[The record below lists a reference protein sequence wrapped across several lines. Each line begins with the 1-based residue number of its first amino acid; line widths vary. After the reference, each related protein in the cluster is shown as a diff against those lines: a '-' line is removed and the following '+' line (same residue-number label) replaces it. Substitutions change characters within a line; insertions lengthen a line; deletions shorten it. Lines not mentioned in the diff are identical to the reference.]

1 MIADEYVF
9 DEHPKP
15 QEIEDFLEGHPQ
27 NNLLQH
33 ARWSQVK
40 ENWSMKQVVVRR
52 GGTIRAYAMI
62 LIRPLPLGLSLFYSP
77 RGPIVNYQDEPLI
90 RFFFAKLKKLAR
102 RSHAVTIRFDPNL
115 IDRTYP
121 YVQRNQEHG
130 EHRQAPVI
138 RQLTEMK
145 CRHKGYTLYLREA
158 TQPRFQAVM
167 LREQMDWAALSAKT
181 RRSIRHAE
189 KSGVTIHEGESELEH
204 FAEVMKQT
212 EQRKKIHLRN
222 AAYFKRLTALYGE
235 RAVLITAR
243 LDLKQRLDRIT
254 NQLSEFQGKPED
266 LNKAEKEQIINLNRE
281 QEFLEKKISG
291 GSSVVTLCGLLALIQ
306 DDQMEVLYAGTHSE
320 FLSYRAPYS
329 AHWRLFEKARK
340 MGIQRCNLGGVEGT
354 LDDGLSVFKGNFPI
368 QIEEMIGEFDLPVMP
383 VLAWTLDRGI
393 ALIKAVRRWR
403 VKTC

>member
-62 LIRPLPLGLSLFYSP
+62 LIRPLPLGLSLFYIP

-189 KSGVTIHEGESELEH
+189 KCGVTIHEGESELEH

-243 LDLKQRLDRIT
+243 LDLKQRLDRII
-254 NQLSEFQGKPED
+254 NQLSELQGKPED

-281 QEFLEKKISG
+281 QEFLEKKISE

-340 MGIQRCNLGGVEGT
+340 MGIPRCNLGGVEGT

>member
-15 QEIEDFLEGHPQ
+15 QEIEDFLESHPQ

-40 ENWSMKQVVVRR
+40 ENWLMKQVVVRR

-62 LIRPLPLGLSLFYSP
+62 LIRPLPLGLSLFYIP
-77 RGPIVNYQDEPLI
+77 RGPIANYQDEPLI
-90 RFFFAKLKKLAR
+90 RFLFAKLKKLAR
-102 RSHAVTIRFDPNL
+102 RSHAVTLRFDPNL
-115 IDRTYP
+115 IDRAYP
-121 YVQRNQEHG
+121 YAQCNQTHDEHHQAAVVQL
-130 EHRQAPVI
+130 
-138 RQLTEMK
+138 LTGLK

-167 LREQMDWAALSAKT
+167 LREQMDWAALNAKT

-189 KSGVTIHEGESELEH
+189 KCGVTIHEGETELDP
-204 FAEVMKQT
+204 FVEVMKQT

-222 AAYFKRLTALYGE
+222 AEYFKRLMTLYGE
-235 RAVLITAR
+235 RAVLMTAR
-243 LDLKQRLDRIT
+243 LDLNQRRDQIENLISGLER
-254 NQLSEFQGKPED
+254 KPEE

-281 QEFLEKKISG
+281 QEFLEKKLSQG
-291 GSSVVTLCGLLALIQ
+291 LSVVTLCGLLALIQ
-306 DDQMEVLYAGTHSE
+306 DDQMEVLYAGTNSE
-320 FLSYRAPYS
+320 FLTYRAPYS
-329 AHWRLFEKARK
+329 AHWKLFEKARK

-354 LDDGLSVFKGNFPI
+354 LDDGLSIFKGNFPI

-383 VLAWTLDRGI
+383 VLAWMLDRGI
-393 ALIKAVRRWR
+393 ALIKTVRRWR

>member
-62 LIRPLPLGLSLFYSP
+62 LIRPLPLGMSLFYIP

>member
-1 MIADEYVF
+1 
-9 DEHPKP
+9 
-15 QEIEDFLEGHPQ
+15 
-27 NNLLQH
+27 
-33 ARWSQVK
+33 
-40 ENWSMKQVVVRR
+40 MKQVVVRR

-62 LIRPLPLGLSLFYSP
+62 LIRPLPLGLSLFYIP

-102 RSHAVTIRFDPNL
+102 RSNAVTIRFDPNL

-189 KSGVTIHEGESELEH
+189 KCGVTIHEGESELEH

-243 LDLKQRLDRIT
+243 LDLKQRLDRII
-254 NQLSEFQGKPED
+254 NQLSELQGKPED

-281 QEFLEKKISG
+281 QEFLEKKISE

>member
-62 LIRPLPLGLSLFYSP
+62 LIRPLPLGLSLFYIP

>member
-62 LIRPLPLGLSLFYSP
+62 LIRPLPLGLSLFYIP

-90 RFFFAKLKKLAR
+90 RFFFTKLKKLAR

-254 NQLSEFQGKPED
+254 NQLSELQGKPED

-281 QEFLEKKISG
+281 QEFLEKKISE

>member
-52 GGTIRAYAMI
+52 GGTIRAFAMI
-62 LIRPLPLGLSLFYSP
+62 LFRPLPLGLSLFYIP

-102 RSHAVTIRFDPNL
+102 RSNAVTIRFDPNL

-189 KSGVTIHEGESELEH
+189 KCGVTIHEGESELEH

-212 EQRKKIHLRN
+212 EQRKKIHLRY

-243 LDLKQRLDRIT
+243 LDLKQRLDRII
-254 NQLSEFQGKPED
+254 NQLSELQGKPED

-281 QEFLEKKISG
+281 QEFLEKKISE

>member
-62 LIRPLPLGLSLFYSP
+62 LIRPLPLGLSLFYIP

-130 EHRQAPVI
+130 EHRQAPVN

-189 KSGVTIHEGESELEH
+189 KCGVTIHEGESELEH

-254 NQLSEFQGKPED
+254 NQLSELQGKTED

-281 QEFLEKKISG
+281 QEFLEKKFSE